1 MNPLLKSMQDKL
13 NDVNNSKIFAGII
26 MICLNIGSKFITVK
40 LSKSQE
46 DYLKNHVA
54 REFVI
59 FAACWMGTRDILLS
73 LLLTLV
79 FFIIMEFLFH
89 EESSYCIV
97 PKYLKSIQSQI
108 DVNGDGIITQEE
120 IDNAMKILTKA
131 KEFKQS
137 KQKEDVYRY
146 FLANKY

>member
-1 MNPLLKSMQDKL
+1 
-13 NDVNNSKIFAGII
+13 
-26 MICLNIGSKFITVK
+26 
-40 LSKSQE
+40 
-46 DYLKNHVA
+46 
-54 REFVI
+54 
-59 FAACWMGTRDILLS
+59 
-73 LLLTLV
+73 
-79 FFIIMEFLFH
+79 MEFLFH